1 MNKVKTFLAGTAASM
16 IGSSMVFLYY
26 EPSNILALH
35 TLVFGMLV
43 IASIGVQS
51 VLKECDE

>member
-35 TLVFGMLV
+35 TLVFGMSV

-51 VLKECDE
+51 VLKECEE